1 MEVCHAEK
9 LHGFIDEKQVM
20 LNIADTQTIEV
31 YLESERFS
39 MFEGEIL
46 AAERSLDFKAGTTGR
61 SVIWRSPLGKE
72 VRINTTRLV
81 SHALLNLFVIEYTIE
96 PLNFSGTVRL
106 VSSHRGLVSNHFDPP
121 KIQGLPRK
129 SANIFF
135 PSVQKLC
142 TESPF

>member
-106 VSSHRGLVSNHFDPP
+106 VSSHRGGLCPTTLTPQDPRVAAE
-121 KIQGLPRK
+121 KREHL
-129 SANIFF
+129 F